1 MEYLSKV
8 LIKKEEYEKEEG
20 VELPFVLHGGESLNL
35 STESLFDLILLKTK
49 RIGHGL
55 NLIKVRKQNIF
66 IFNYYSIH
74 I

>member
-8 LIKKEEYEKEEG
+8 LIRKEEYEKEEG

-55 NLIKVRKQNIF
+55 NLIKVK
-66 IFNYYSIH
+66 
-74 I
+74 